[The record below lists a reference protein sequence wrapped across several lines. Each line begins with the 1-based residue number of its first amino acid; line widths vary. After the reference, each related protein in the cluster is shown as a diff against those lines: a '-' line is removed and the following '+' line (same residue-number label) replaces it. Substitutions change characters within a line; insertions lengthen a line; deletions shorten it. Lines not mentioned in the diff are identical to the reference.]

1 MPQNKF
7 YNKVSDQIRVTRLAV
22 EQQCRCFVES
32 GKGNTEGGRRL
43 QDSRRQ
49 WHLYLFRWMCVTN
62 STAQTSTLHFI
73 DLHQRGQWT
82 NNTHFFGALFLNLQ
96 PYKVANLTENTRQIA
111 PSLRRWKVANI
122 FCKQGRNQTW
132 SNSTPNGFG
141 NLCTGL
147 RETWFA
153 QFHSAFPTS
162 FQWQVATMKP
172 SGWSTNGLTP
182 PAFSSTGLRGAN
194 ICNKFRR
201 FSAWSASSWHV
212 DASASFYSRLLE
224 QSCGTCPTR
233 HELCQCLLVT
243 NTCRNSRI
251 QIKTIIKCIRSSLQQ
266 R

>member
-7 YNKVSDQIRVTRLAV
+7 YNKVSDQISVTRLAV

-73 DLHQRGQWT
+73 DLHQRCQWT

-132 SNSTPNGFG
+132 SNLIVHQIGLG

-153 QFHSAFPTS
+153 HRVSNIFSVTS
-162 FQWQVATMKP
+162 SHHETVWMVHERPHTP
-172 SGWSTNGLTP
+172 SIFLNRLE
-182 PAFSSTGLRGAN
+182 RG
-194 ICNKFRR
+194 K
-201 FSAWSASSWHV
+201 
-212 DASASFYSRLLE
+212 Y
-224 QSCGTCPTR
+224 
-233 HELCQCLLVT
+233 
-243 NTCRNSRI
+243 
-251 QIKTIIKCIRSSLQQ
+251 LQQ
-266 R
+266 IQEILRLVCFKMACGCLCKLLFQASGTELRDMSHKAGTDCAAPMSACSQHLQK

>member
-1 MPQNKF
+1 MN
-7 YNKVSDQIRVTRLAV
+7 
-22 EQQCRCFVES
+22 EQ
-32 GKGNTEGGRRL
+32 
-43 QDSRRQ
+43 
-49 WHLYLFRWMCVTN
+49 H
-62 STAQTSTLHFI
+62 A
-73 DLHQRGQWT
+73 
-82 NNTHFFGALFLNLQ
+82 FFDASFLNLQ
-96 PYKVANLTENTRQIA
+96 PNKVANLTENTRQTSS
-111 PSLRRWKVANI
+111 SLRRWKLTNI

-201 FSAWSASSWHV
+201 FSDWSASRWHV
-212 DASASFYSRLLE
+212 DASASFIPGFWNRVAGHVPQGRHGLRRANVCLF
-224 QSCGTCPTR
+224 PTPA
-233 HELCQCLLVT
+233 EIAGYK
-243 NTCRNSRI
+243 S
-251 QIKTIIKCIRSSLQQ
+251 KRS
-266 R
+266 